1 MRLQRLKK
9 FLQFDTAG
17 WIASSSL
24 LICAV
29 SGILL
34 AIPYDF
40 TRAHQSVFEMLLL
53 NSAASLV
60 RNLHYWSAQLFFIF
74 SVLHVYDH
82 FSKSTETNIRNRRT
96 WLILSLA
103 K

>member
-1 MRLQRLKK
+1 MHLQKVKK

-17 WIASSSL
+17 WIASASL

-29 SGILL
+29 SGVLL

-40 TRAHQSVFEMLLL
+40 TRAHQSVSEMLLF
-53 NSAASLV
+53 NPAASLL

-82 FSKSTETNIRNRRT
+82 LSKSTE
-96 WLILSLA
+96 
-103 K
+103 

>member
-1 MRLQRLKK
+1 MNQQKIKK
-9 FLQFDTAG
+9 ILQFDTAG
-17 WIASSSL
+17 WIASSLL

-40 TRAHQSVFEMLLL
+40 TQAHQSVSELLL
-53 NSAASLV
+53 YNSAGSLV

-74 SVLHVYDH
+74 SISIV
-82 FSKSTETNIRNRRT
+82 N
-96 WLILSLA
+96 
-103 K
+103 